1 VQATYAQALEAL
13 GWKDGANFS
22 IKGKNIMTRAEK
34 EQFKNN
40 IKLFYITSIKNAGG
54 FDYWLDE
61 WLFYQVSK
69 TFNISLRT
77 AKRYFFQLLPKDF
90 IKEYEY

>member
-1 VQATYAQALEAL
+1 
-13 GWKDGANFS
+13 
-22 IKGKNIMTRAEK
+22 MRRAKK

-40 IKLFYITSIKNAGG
+40 IKLFYITSIENIGG

-61 WLFYQVSK
+61 WLFYQASK

-90 IKEYEY
+90 IEAHEY

>member
-1 VQATYAQALEAL
+1 MVYYNHQ
-13 GWKDGANFS
+13 
-22 IKGKNIMTRAEK
+22 EK
-34 EQFKNN
+34 ENKRKNTMRRSKKEQIKNN
-40 IKLFYITSIKNAGG
+40 VKLFYITSIENMGG

-61 WLFYQVSK
+61 ELFYRASK

-90 IKEYEY
+90 IEEHEY

>member
-1 VQATYAQALEAL
+1 
-13 GWKDGANFS
+13 
-22 IKGKNIMTRAEK
+22 MTRAKK
-34 EQFKNN
+34 EQLKNN
-40 IKLFYITSIKNAGG
+40 IKLFYITSIEKRGG

-61 WLFYQVSK
+61 WLFYRASK

-90 IKEYEY
+90 IEEHEY

>member
-1 VQATYAQALEAL
+1 MTKTRTPVIIKSSKEREAT
-13 GWKDGANFS
+13 N
-22 IKGKNIMTRAEK
+22 MRRAKK

-40 IKLFYITSIKNAGG
+40 IKLFYITSIENIGG

-61 WLFYQVSK
+61 WLFYKASK

-77 AKRYFFQLLPKDF
+77 AKRYFFQL
-90 IKEYEY
+90 